1 MVDIPKNVLDM
12 MGRPDSTKILVT
24 ADGSGLPHAIVC
36 GSIIAVDSKTL
47 AVGEI
52 LMKVSSKNLAAN
64 DNAAILAANGM
75 ESYIVKVKV
84 SGRKTEGPLFD
95 NMNAHLAKMNLKAK
109 AVWTFSAESVF
120 NQSAGPDAGKKI
132 A

>member
-1 MVDIPKNVLDM
+1 MVDIPKNVINIF
-12 MGRPDSTKILVT
+12 GPDSVKILVT
-24 ADGSGLPHAIVC
+24 ADKSGVPHAIVC

-64 DNAAILAANGM
+64 PNVGILAVKGL
-75 ESYIVKVKV
+75 ESYLVNAKVKARV
-84 SGRKTEGPLFD
+84 TEGPVFIG
-95 NMNAHLAKMNLKAK
+95 MNEHLAKMKLKAN
-109 AVWTFSAESVF
+109 AVWLFDAVSVY
-120 NQSAGPDAGKKI
+120 NQSAGPDAGKKL